1 MRPATLL
8 YVANVRLP
16 TDKAYGIQI
25 ANMCAAFA
33 EQGVCVDMVVPTRR
47 NPISDDFFAYYGIPG
62 SFRIVRMYSPDFYFP
77 GGLDRIAVRIKD
89 ALSAAVLAV
98 YVLTKS
104 HAHIYSRDELP
115 LYLLSFFRKNLV
127 FEAHKY
133 SLRRRRYYKRFM
145 RAGVRVIA
153 ISDGVRE
160 EFLKLGYAPER
171 VMVAPDGVNLGRFNI
186 QKTKQECRELL
197 GLPQEKVLVM
207 YTGHLYEWKGAAVLA
222 DAARHLDERFV
233 IVFVGG
239 TENDISRYQKQ
250 YGGSDRI
257 RLLGWRSHREI
268 PLYLKAADV
277 VVLPNSAKEDISRKY
292 TSPLKMFEYMAS
304 GRPIVASD
312 LPSIREILTADM
324 AFFVRPDDPRALAM
338 TITEAVYSEEADR
351 RARLALQK
359 VAQFS
364 WRTRAGRIIE
374 FFTHD

>member
-1 MRPATLL
+1 
-8 YVANVRLP
+8 
-16 TDKAYGIQI
+16 
-25 ANMCAAFA
+25 
-33 EQGVCVDMVVPTRR
+33 
-47 NPISDDFFAYYGIPG
+47 
-62 SFRIVRMYSPDFYFP
+62 MYSGFYFP

-98 YVLTKS
+98 YALTKS

-171 VMVAPDGVNLGRFNI
+171 VMVAPDGVDLGRFNI

-239 TENDISRYQKQ
+239 MENDISRYQKQ

-364 WRTRAGRIIE
+364 WRTRAGRMLN
-374 FFTHD
+374 FHA